1 MPARK
6 APTLL
11 LTRPE
16 ADSRRLAA
24 MVPELPA
31 VISPILRIVP
41 VEHDAA
47 RLASAAA
54 LVFTSVHAIP
64 SAGPGNGRTA
74 FCVGPR
80 SAAVAREAGFEVIE
94 GPGDA
99 EGLAPL
105 IAASGLAALH
115 PRGVHVAR
123 PMPVEGV
130 IVYDQQAC
138 ALSQQAQE
146 LLGQRDPVVVPL
158 LSARS
163 AGLLSQAAAAATAP
177 LWLAAI
183 APGVLSAW
191 TGPMARS
198 ATARHPDAPGV
209 VATIRR
215 LVSGRDKEQW

>member
-11 LTRPE
+11 LTRPI

-24 MVPELPA
+24 MLPELPA

-47 RLASAAA
+47 RLANAAA

-80 SAAVAREAGFEVIE
+80 CAAVAREAGFEVIE

-123 PMPVEGV
+123 DLPVEGV
-130 IVYDQQAC
+130 IVYDQQPC

-146 LLGQRDPVVVPL
+146 LLGQSDPVVVPL

-163 AGLLSQAAAAATAP
+163 AGMLSPAAATAP